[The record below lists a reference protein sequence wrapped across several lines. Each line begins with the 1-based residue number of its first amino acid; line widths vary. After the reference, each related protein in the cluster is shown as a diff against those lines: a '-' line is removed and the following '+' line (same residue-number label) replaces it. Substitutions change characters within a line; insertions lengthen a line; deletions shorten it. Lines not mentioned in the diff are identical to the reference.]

1 MLLREISHENLV
13 NVHINSADMSLYHA
27 FEYSEHDLYEIIR
40 HHRDKVGHSLNQYT
54 TVKSLLWQLLNGLN
68 YLHSNWIVHRDLKL
82 SNILVMGLSMPRP
95 MVGHNMQR
103 MQPQGMMAYNFPA
116 QAGMN
121 PSVPLPQKRVMAQ
134 PHQQKEEGS
143 WNGESQPKLM
153 VIRFKGLCYF
163 EGNPDAPEGIRLA
176 LKYTTAEGILEGRIS
191 HPILIDGGQ
200 RNSNPSPY

>member
-1 MLLREISHENLV
+1 
-13 NVHINSADMSLYHA
+13 MSLYLA
-27 FEYSEHDLYEIIR
+27 FEYSEHDLYETIR

-103 MQPQGMMAYNFPA
+103 TKPAYNFPA

-121 PSVPLPQKRVMAQ
+121 PIVPLPQKRVMAQ

-163 EGNPDAPEGIRLA
+163 EGNLDIPEGIRLTP
-176 LKYTTAEGILEGRIS
+176 KYTFAENILEGRLS
-191 HPILIDGGQ
+191 HPILIDSDQ
-200 RNSNPSPY
+200 RNSNPSLYWGQSFLKITGPY

>member
-1 MLLREISHENLV
+1 
-13 NVHINSADMSLYHA
+13 
-27 FEYSEHDLYEIIR
+27 
-40 HHRDKVGHSLNQYT
+40 
-54 TVKSLLWQLLNGLN
+54 
-68 YLHSNWIVHRDLKL
+68 
-82 SNILVMGLSMPRP
+82 MGLSMPRP

-163 EGNPDAPEGIRLA
+163 EGNPDTSEGIRLA
-176 LKYTTAEGILEGRIS
+176 PKYIFAENIREGRLF

-200 RNSNPSPY
+200 QNSNPSPYWGQSSLKITGQSSLGYVILLYFVVARDSRS